1 MAPMTYEPTSK
12 QTAAFAFQAAVSFAV
27 ASGSVLAGVLYLP
40 VDPWMRAFLGL
51 GVLYVITSTFT
62 LAKVV
67 RDNAESTRVVSRID
81 EVRLERYIAEHDPF
95 VSPLDSRPQ
104 PPAAPPAPAPMA
116 PR

>member
-1 MAPMTYEPTSK
+1 MSYEPTSK

-27 ASGSVLAGVLYLP
+27 ASGSVLAGILYLP
-40 VDPWMRAFLGL
+40 VNAWMRAFLGL

-67 RDNAESTRVVSRID
+67 RDAAESTRVVSRID
-81 EVRLERYIAEHDPF
+81 EARLERYIAEHDPF
-95 VSPLDSRPQ
+95 VSPLDNRPQ
-104 PPAAPPAPAPMA
+104 PPTPPVPSGPAPAA